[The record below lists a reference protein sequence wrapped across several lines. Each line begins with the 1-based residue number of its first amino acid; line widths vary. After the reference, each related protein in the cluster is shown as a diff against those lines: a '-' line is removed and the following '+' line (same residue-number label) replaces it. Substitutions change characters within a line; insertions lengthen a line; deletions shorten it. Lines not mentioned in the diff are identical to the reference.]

1 MTKQELSAVNMAK
14 FIKAQTLI
22 LLEKL
27 NNLDLDERAD
37 ECEHLH
43 EVAETLYCN
52 LEKQLAEQG

>member
-27 NNLDLDERAD
+27 NELDMDERAD

-43 EVAETLYCN
+43 EMAEALHCN
-52 LEKQLAEQG
+52 LEKQLTEQT

>member
-27 NNLDLDERAD
+27 NDLDLNERAN
-37 ECEHLH
+37 ECEQLH
-43 EVAETLYCN
+43 EMAEILYGN
-52 LEKQLAEQG
+52 LEKQLTE

>member
-27 NNLDLDERAD
+27 NDLDLDERAD

-43 EVAETLYCN
+43 EMAKTLYCN
-52 LEKQLAEQG
+52 LEKQLTKQA

>member
-27 NNLDLDERAD
+27 NDLNLDERAD

-43 EVAETLYCN
+43 EMAETLYRN
-52 LEKQLAEQG
+52 LEKQLTK

>member
-1 MTKQELSAVNMAK
+1 MAK

-27 NNLDLDERAD
+27 NDLDLDERAD

-43 EVAETLYCN
+43 EIAETLYCN
-52 LEKQLAEQG
+52 LEKQLTKQA

>member
-27 NNLDLDERAD
+27 NDLDLDERAD

-43 EVAETLYCN
+43 EMAETLYCN
-52 LEKQLAEQG
+52 LEKQLTEQS